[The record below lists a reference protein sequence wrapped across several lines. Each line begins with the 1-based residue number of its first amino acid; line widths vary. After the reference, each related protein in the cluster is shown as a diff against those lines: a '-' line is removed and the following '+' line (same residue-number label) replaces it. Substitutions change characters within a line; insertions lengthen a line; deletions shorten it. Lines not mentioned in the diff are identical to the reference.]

1 MKLEIRFDMP
11 AATITPELKKDLQL
25 LKVRTVLFIFIFGN
39 FFNSIIYLLVCIML
53 VSRLQL

>member
-25 LKVRTVLFIFIFGN
+25 LKVRTVLFIFGN

-53 VSRLQL
+53 VSRLQF

>member
-25 LKVRTVLFIFIFGN
+25 LKVRTVLFIFYFW
-39 FFNSIIYLLVCIML
+39 
-53 VSRLQL
+53 